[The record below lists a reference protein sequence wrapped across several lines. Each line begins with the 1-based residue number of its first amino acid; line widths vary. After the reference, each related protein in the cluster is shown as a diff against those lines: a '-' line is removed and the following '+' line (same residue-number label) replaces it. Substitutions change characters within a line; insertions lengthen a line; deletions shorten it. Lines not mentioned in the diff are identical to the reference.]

1 MPEKQR
7 CGAKT
12 RAGRPCR
19 NWAMPNGRCRLHG
32 GKSEGG
38 GAPAGNKN
46 AVTTGEYESI
56 YADALSAEER
66 SFFLKV
72 DTEIEAQL
80 EEQIRLSSIRMRRMM
95 LRIKRLKGEEF
106 TLVELKKK
114 SGTGPKGPVDI
125 DEEKREAVLG
135 QIQRIE
141 EALNR
146 VVKRHTQLLKLK
158 HRIEESKPPTD
169 DADVSGY
176 LEAINNAAEALEWQ
190 EEE

>member
-1 MPEKQR
+1 MSEKQR

-12 RAGRPCR
+12 KTGKPCR
-19 NWAMPNGRCRLHG
+19 SWAMENGRCRMHG
-32 GKSEGG
+32 GSST

-56 YADALSAEER
+56 YSDALTGEER

-72 DTEIEAQL
+72 DTAIEAQL

-95 LRIKRLKGEEF
+95 MRIKHLKGYEF
-106 TLVELKKK
+106 TVTEHKKK
-114 SGTGPKGPVDI
+114 SGTGPKGPLDI
-125 DEEKREAVLG
+125 DEEKREATLS

-141 EALNR
+141 DALNR

-176 LEAINNAAEALEWQ
+176 LEAINNAAEAIEW
-190 EEE
+190 EEAE